1 MPGALKE
8 ALRNIRR
15 RRIRTVLTVLGI
27 SIGIIALTVMGSLS
41 EFINRMVQ
49 VTLEDARGVVQVNP
63 KFAFG
68 PPGSGAISLETQE
81 QIRNMPEVDK
91 VMPFV
96 VTALGGLGG
105 TAEEEG
111 ALSGLVGFP
120 PQDTAERFRNIE
132 LESGTYL
139 LPGDTDGIL
148 LGHNLAI
155 KYDLR
160 VGDTVN
166 FRGFN
171 FWVRGIFR
179 PYEGLFVNS
188 SAIASLETVRRIA
201 VLSPQAVVLS
211 VIPRPGI
218 DAEDLAGKIS
228 QQADDVR
235 VISPR
240 KAEEEANRSLL
251 IFSAMV
257 VGLAV
262 ISLVVGGVATV
273 NTMIMAI
280 SERTREIGLKKA
292 IGAPDRA
299 ILFEYVTEATVIGT
313 IAGSVGLIAGIVAT
327 FFLNRLTDSQFG
339 LEIFRVTPRLSVLA
353 VLFAA
358 VLGALAGLFPA
369 LRAARLDPV
378 KALRTE

>member
-1 MPGALKE
+1 MSGTLKE
-8 ALRNIRR
+8 ALRNISRR
-15 RRIRTVLTVLGI
+15 RVRTVLTVLGI
-27 SIGIIALTVMGSLS
+27 SIGIVALTVMGSLS

-49 VTLEDARGVVQVNP
+49 VTLQDARGVVQVNP

-68 PPGSGAISLETQE
+68 PPGTGTISLETQE
-81 QIRNMPEVDK
+81 KIRALPEVAR

-105 TAEEEG
+105 TAEDEG
-111 ALSGLVGFP
+111 ALSGLIGFP
-120 PQDTAERFRNIE
+120 PEDTGDRFKNVE

-139 LPGDTDGIL
+139 PPGDTNGIL
-148 LGHNLAI
+148 LGHNLAV
-155 KYDLR
+155 KYGLR
-160 VGDTVN
+160 PGDTAN
-166 FRGFN
+166 FRGFD
-171 FWVRGIFR
+171 FVVRGVFK

-188 SAIASLETVRRIA
+188 SAIAPLETVRHMA
-201 VLSPQAVVLS
+201 ALSPQAVVLS
-211 VIPRPGI
+211 VMPKPGV
-218 DAEDLAGKIS
+218 DAEALAGTIS
-228 QQADDVR
+228 QQGSDIR
-235 VISPR
+235 VVSPQ
-240 KAEEEANRSLL
+240 KAEEEANRDLL

-299 ILFEYVTEATVIGT
+299 ILFEYVTEATVIGF
-313 IAGSVGLIAGIVAT
+313 IAGSVGLIVGIVAA
-327 FFLNRLTDSQFG
+327 FFLNQLTASQFG
-339 LEIFRVTPRLSVLA
+339 LEIFRITPRLSLLA
-353 VLFAA
+353 VLFA
-358 VLGALAGLFPA
+358 VFLGALAGLFPA